1 MAEIDK
7 RVNELTGKGTGDVT
21 LGAAHQGI
29 NGSTYE

>member
-7 RVNELTGKGTGDVT
+7 RVNELTGGITSE
-21 LGAAHQGI
+21 AAYQGI